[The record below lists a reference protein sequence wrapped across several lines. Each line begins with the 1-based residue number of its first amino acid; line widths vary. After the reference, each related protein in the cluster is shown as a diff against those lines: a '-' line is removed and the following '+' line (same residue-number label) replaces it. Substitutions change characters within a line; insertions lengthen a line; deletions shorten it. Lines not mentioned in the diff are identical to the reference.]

1 MSRFAAQLNTVRAYC
16 VDQKSLFQAL
26 KKIKE
31 LGYDGVELESALL
44 KGVDRQALAAW
55 LKELK
60 LEVCSIRSPFARTVY
75 GLEDM
80 MAEAKALDCERVGIG
95 TVTASYFFGGLPGG
109 PSSFTM
115 ANYMNQAKVACD
127 AFRGNGLKPL
137 YSLRDHEFIRL
148 NDGRW
153 IFEHIL
159 EGEETADYLWEADIL
174 SLTRAGVTAEQVF
187 DRLAGRMPVCRL
199 ADQKIREN
207 EAYFFFTN
215 REVCPLGEGLFDL
228 SYWMEAARK
237 AGAEWFVLGQDL
249 CDRDPFV
256 CLELSLKEARQR

>member
-1 MSRFAAQLNTVRAYC
+1 MTRFAAQLNTVRAYC
-16 VDQKSLFQAL
+16 TDQKSLFHTL
-26 KKIKE
+26 EKIKV
-31 LGYDGVELESALL
+31 LGFDGVELESSLL
-44 KGVDRQALAAW
+44 KGVDRQALAAH
-55 LKELK
+55 LKALK
-60 LEVCSIRSPFARTVY
+60 LEACSIRSPFARTVY

-80 MAEAKALDCERVGIG
+80 MDEAEALNCKNVGIG

-115 ANYMNQAKVACD
+115 ANYMNQAKITCE
-127 AFRGNGLKPL
+127 AFRAKGLNPL

-159 EGEETADYLWEADIL
+159 SGEETGDYHFEVDLL
-174 SLTRAGVTAEQVF
+174 CLTRAGVTAGQVF
-187 DRLAGRMPVCRL
+187 DRLKGRMPVFRL
-199 ADQKIREN
+199 EDQKIREN

-228 SYWMEAARK
+228 PDWVGKAKK
-237 AGAEWFVLGQDL
+237 AGTEWLALGQDL
-249 CDRDPFV
+249 CDRDPFT
-256 CLELSLKEARQR
+256 CLELSLKTAKGW

>member
-153 IFEHIL
+153 IGPESL
-159 EGEETADYLWEADIL
+159 RNR
-174 SLTRAGVTAEQVF
+174 SLTVWREGCRSAGWQTRRSGKTRPISSLRTERSAHWGKGFLICRIGWRRPERPEQ
-187 DRLAGRMPVCRL
+187 
-199 ADQKIREN
+199 N
-207 EAYFFFTN
+207 
-215 REVCPLGEGLFDL
+215 GLFWARICVTGIPL
-228 SYWMEAARK
+228 SAW
-237 AGAEWFVLGQDL
+237 
-249 CDRDPFV
+249 
-256 CLELSLKEARQR
+256 S

>member
-16 VDQKSLFQAL
+16 TDQESLFQTLSKVKA
-26 KKIKE
+26 I
-31 LGYDGVELESALL
+31 GYDGVELESALL
-44 KGVDRQALAAW
+44 KGVDRQALSEH
-55 LKELK
+55 LKKLD

-80 MAEAKALDCERVGIG
+80 MAEAKTLGCKLVGIG

-115 ANYMNQAKVACD
+115 ANYMNQARLTCET
-127 AFRGNGLKPL
+127 FRENGLKPL

-148 NDGRW
+148 TDGRW
-153 IFEHIL
+153 IFQHIL
-159 EGEETADYLWEADIL
+159 EGEETAEYLWEVDLL
-174 SLTRAGVTAEQVF
+174 SLTRAGVTAAQVF
-187 DRLAGRMPVCRL
+187 EPLNGRMPVFRL
-199 ADQKIREN
+199 EDQKIREN

-228 SYWMEAARK
+228 PDWVQKAKK
-237 AGAEWFVLGQDL
+237 AGTEWFVLGQDL
-249 CDRDPFV
+249 CDRDPFT
-256 CLELSLKEARQR
+256 CLELSLKTARKW

>member
-1 MSRFAAQLNTVRAYC
+1 MTRFAAQLNTVRAYC
-16 VDQKSLFQAL
+16 TDQESLFQTL
-26 KKIKE
+26 DKIKAM
-31 LGYDGVELESALL
+31 GYDGVELESALL
-44 KGVDRQALAAW
+44 KGVDRQALA
-55 LKELK
+55 KH
-60 LEVCSIRSPFARTVY
+60 LEDLGLEACSIRSPFARTVY

-80 MAEAKALDCERVGIG
+80 MAEAKTLRCKLVGIG

-115 ANYMNQAKVACD
+115 ANYMNQARITCE
-127 AFRGNGLKPL
+127 AFRANGLNPL

-148 NDGRW
+148 TDGRW

-159 EGEETADYLWEADIL
+159 EAEETADYLWEMDLL
-174 SLTRAGVTAEQVF
+174 SLTRAGVTADQLF
-187 DRLAGRMPVCRL
+187 NRLSGKMPVFRL
-199 ADQKIREN
+199 EDQKIREN

-228 SYWMEAARK
+228 PDWVQKAKEA
-237 AGAEWFVLGQDL
+237 GTEWFVLGQDL

-256 CLELSLKEARQR
+256 CLELSLKTARQL